1 MRAREWL
8 LYLLAAL
15 GILALAFL
23 SLRLGWFDR
32 ETAPVLLPETTASP
46 PDGEGASGTGSLVS
60 VSVTPETVQ
69 AVIATLARPDSYS
82 RHLRVESR
90 WEGGSRA
97 WLVDAWQK
105 GSSGRIRLR
114 PEDGKGPEKNIL
126 TRDGTLTVWYE
137 DPEAAFRRAS
147 DALASTDA
155 LQMIPTYEDVLA
167 LEQEQ
172 IAAAG
177 YVLRDGAWRIMA
189 AAGEEPSGYLTVYY
203 ISIETGL
210 LEAAERWDGETLIY
224 SMTAQPPD
232 LAAPEDEVFFL
243 PGELSV
249 PEEGTEDV
257 TG

>member
-32 ETAPVLLPETTASP
+32 ETAPVLLPETTSSP
-46 PDGEGASGTGSLVS
+46 HDGEGASGTGSLVS

-82 RHLRVESR
+82 RQLRVESR
-90 WEGGSRA
+90 WEDGSRV
-97 WLVDAWQK
+97 WLVDTWQK
-105 GSSGRIRLR
+105 GASSRIRIR
-114 PEDGKGPEKNIL
+114 PEDGKGVEKNIL
-126 TRDGTLTVWYE
+126 TRDGELTIWYGDSE
-137 DPEAAFRRAS
+137 ETFRREADGLVS
-147 DALASTDA
+147 ADA

-167 LEQEQ
+167 LEPER
-172 IAAAG
+172 IEAAG
-177 YVLRDGAWRIMA
+177 YVQQGDAWRIMVA
-189 AAGEEPSGYLTVYY
+189 AREEQTGYVTSYY

-210 LEAAERWDGETLIY
+210 LESAERRDGERLIY
-224 SMTAQPPD
+224 SMAAQPSD
-232 LAAPEDEVFFL
+232 LAAPEDEVFLL
-243 PGELSV
+243 PGEL
-249 PEEGTEDV
+249 PAEEL